1 MSDFWFYGQ
10 LGWHHIMGKEALD
23 HQLFIGALGTIYL
36 FRDWK
41 RVVILVTAFTI
52 GHSLTLILSVLDLF
66 RLPEK
71 WVEFGI
77 PLTIL
82 ITAFRNLFQ
91 TEFEGPS
98 LRTNYFLA
106 LFFGLIHGLGFANTL
121 RVLLAKDQNLVT
133 GLLGFNIGLEA
144 GQILM
149 IFLVLLLSAFAVS
162 TLKLKRREWV
172 IGLSS
177 GVLALALNMSL
188 ERIPF

>member
-1 MSDFWFYGQ
+1 
-10 LGWHHIMGKEALD
+10 EALD
-23 HQLFIGALGTIYL
+23 HQLFIAALGTIYL

-52 GHSLTLILSVLDLF
+52 GHSLTLLLSVLDLF

-91 TEFEGPS
+91 TEFEGPT
-98 LRTNYFLA
+98 LRINYFLA